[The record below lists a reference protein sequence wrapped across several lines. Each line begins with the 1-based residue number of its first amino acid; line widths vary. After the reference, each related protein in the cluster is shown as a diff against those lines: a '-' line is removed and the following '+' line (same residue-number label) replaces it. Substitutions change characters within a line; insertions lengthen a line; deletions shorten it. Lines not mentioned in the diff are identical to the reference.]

1 MCHLSLSQISETLK
15 VPWFL
20 IIRDCKVL
28 FIYCMFESEKVY
40 RLQGAEM
47 KCTIDI
53 QNGDFLKNQCLSVL
67 KWKLIFLCLVEI

>member
-1 MCHLSLSQISETLK
+1 MCRLSLSQISETLK

-20 IIRDCKVL
+20 IIKDYKLL
-28 FIYCMFESEKVY
+28 FIYCMFKSEKVC

-53 QNGDFLKNQCLSVL
+53 QNGDFKKISLYQY
-67 KWKLIFLCLVEI
+67 

>member
-1 MCHLSLSQISETLK
+1 MCHLSLSQISETL
-15 VPWFL
+15 
-20 IIRDCKVL
+20 IRDCKVL

-53 QNGDFLKNQCLSVL
+53 QNGDLKKISLYQY
-67 KWKLIFLCLVEI
+67 

>member
-15 VPWFL
+15 VSWFL

-53 QNGDFLKNQCLSVL
+53 QNGD
-67 KWKLIFLCLVEI
+67 